1 MIRGQDRVRERRE
14 TLAGKVEKGKR
25 CGISKY
31 FKDGR
36 DQRRKNGR
44 EKVGKG
50 KQSGPCEVSVV
61 PRKRYIVGLVAEGAK
76 ERCND

>member
-1 MIRGQDRVRERRE
+1 M
-14 TLAGKVEKGKR
+14 AGKVEEGKR

-50 KQSGPCEVSVV
+50 KRSGLCEVLIM
-61 PRKRYIVGLVAEGAK
+61 PRKRYIMGLVTECAK
-76 ERCND
+76 EKVQ